1 MFRGGLRAQKSS
13 FEVDPK
19 HPVPFFLRHV
29 DYRNTGHHSGTVKKN
44 IHLAVL
50 GQRLLHHFAD
60 ALFAADIDL
69 DSGGL
74 SSRLTDLL
82 GSFLRDLFGVI
93 CDDDLVAVGRHATAD
108 VRPDTASPTRD
119 DNYLIHDC
127 FPIFPSPFF
136 RDAIISNR
144 SWSTMA

>member
-1 MFRGGLRAQKSS
+1 
-13 FEVDPK
+13 K

-50 GQRLLHHFAD
+50 GQRLLHHFCD

-74 SSRLTDLL
+74 SSRLTDLR
-82 GSFLRDLFGVI
+82 GSFFRRLFGIVRNNH
-93 CDDDLVAVGRHATAD
+93 LVSVGSQAAAD
-108 VRPDTASPTRD
+108 IRPDSARPAGNN
-119 DNYLIHDC
+119 DNFIHDSYSS
-127 FPIFPSPFF
+127 FATFLP
-136 RDAIISNR
+136 DAIISNR
-144 SWSTMA
+144 SWSTIA